1 MNYSLLND
9 LAKAGGGG
17 WISPESTGPFDAL
30 VGDGLVSTDH
40 APDAD
45 GDVYYALTDT
55 GRKWLEADGKGGE
68 ATKAPPKQQF
78 VPAPRPGSPEATRE
92 VAGPSPLPAISSGFD
107 TEAATWNEPHRQRGR
122 RHEADH
128 EAFLAE
134 LDLDNAPVGGSKH
147 IAVTE
152 AIPKPWLHYYRVI
165 SLVNK
170 RFATPRLNPDGS
182 PEMKERTNRK
192 TGELKNYPTFDYS
205 KRFLIYQA
213 KKDDPK
219 GPGARVKRVV

>member
-1 MNYSLLND
+1 MNEGLLND

-17 WISPESTGPFDAL
+17 WIGPESIGPFDAL
-30 VGDGLVSTDH
+30 VAEGLVATDH
-40 APDAD
+40 APDGD

-68 ATKAPPKQQF
+68 ATKAPPKQKLA
-78 VPAPRPGSPEATRE
+78 PAAPA
-92 VAGPSPLPAISSGFD
+92 APLPAISSGFD
-107 TEAATWNEPHRQRGR
+107 VEAATWNEPHRQRNR
-122 RHEADH
+122 KPNADYEAL
-128 EAFLAE
+128 LAE
-134 LDLDNAPVGGSKH
+134 LDLDAAPVGGSKH
-147 IAVTE
+147 LAVTE
-152 AIPKPWLHYYRVI
+152 TIPKPWLHYYRVI

-182 PEMKERTNRK
+182 PEMKERANRK
-192 TGELKNYPTFDYS
+192 TGELQNFPTFDYS

>member
-1 MNYSLLND
+1 MNEGLLND

-17 WISPESTGPFDAL
+17 WIGPESRAPFDEL
-30 VGDGLVSTDH
+30 VTEGLVSTDG

-45 GDVYYALTDT
+45 GDVYYGLTDT
-55 GRKWLEADGKGGE
+55 GRKWLQANDTSPQP
-68 ATKAPPKQQF
+68 ATMPPRQKITPATPAASAPA
-78 VPAPRPGSPEATRE
+78 V
-92 VAGPSPLPAISSGFD
+92 SSGFD
-107 TEAATWNEPHRQRGR
+107 TEEATWNEPHRQRSR
-122 RHEADH
+122 RHDANH
-128 EAFLAE
+128 EAFLAD

-152 AIPKPWLHYYRVI
+152 AVPKPWLHYYRVI
-165 SLVNK
+165 SGVNK
-170 RFATPRLNPDGS
+170 RFATLCVNFDGS
-182 PEMKERTNRK
+182 PVMTERTSRK
-192 TGELKNYPTFDYS
+192 TGELKNVPTFDYS

>member
-1 MNYSLLND
+1 MTDKLLND

-17 WISPESTGPFDAL
+17 WIGPESRGPFDAL
-30 VGDGLVSTDH
+30 VAEGLVETDGVID
-40 APDAD
+40 PE

-55 GRKWLEADGKGGE
+55 GRKWLEANGKGDQ
-68 ATKAPPKQQF
+68 ATKAPPQPKTA
-78 VPAPRPGSPEATRE
+78 PATSAASVAT
-92 VAGPSPLPAISSGFD
+92 ISTGFD
-107 TEAATWNEPHRQRGR
+107 VAEETWNQPHRQRGR

-134 LDLDNAPVGGSKH
+134 LDLDAAPVGGSKH

-170 RFATPRLNPDGS
+170 RFATPRLNPDGT
-182 PEMKERTNRK
+182 PEMKERANRK
-192 TGELKNYPTFDYS
+192 TGELQNFPTFDYS

-219 GPGARVKRVV
+219 GPGARVKRVI